1 MPHSLERTVRF
12 TRFMLP
18 VVALILASCAST
30 GEADDPNIP
39 ETCVTVDNT
48 SGGGNAGRV
57 FLVGS
62 RGRDRIRIGEVTMGR
77 METLCVRR
85 STFGGPWQ
93 LVIES
98 GTVDR
103 MDPALRQNSPN
114 AFRSQEFT
122 LQPGDH
128 LVWDIRLNRITLRS
142 SGGSGG

>member
-1 MPHSLERTVRF
+1 MRLRSVLLLAAAF
-12 TRFMLP
+12 FG
-18 VVALILASCAST
+18 VACATSP
-30 GEADDPNIP
+30 EDMSVP

-48 SGGGNAGRV
+48 MGGGNAGRI

-62 RGRDRIRIGEVTMGR
+62 GGRDRIRIGEVTMGR
-77 METLCVRR
+77 AETMCVRR
-85 STFGGPWQ
+85 SAFGGPWW

-103 MDPALRQNSPN
+103 MDPALRQNSPR

-128 LVWDIRLNRITLRS
+128 LVWDIRLNRITLRA
-142 SGGSGG
+142 SGGSAT